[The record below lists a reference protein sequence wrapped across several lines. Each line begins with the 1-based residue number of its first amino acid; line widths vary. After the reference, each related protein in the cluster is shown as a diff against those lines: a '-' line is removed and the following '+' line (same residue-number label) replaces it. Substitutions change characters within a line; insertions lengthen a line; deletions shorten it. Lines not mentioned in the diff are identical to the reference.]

1 MFVVDTN
8 ILIYGV
14 DKDAPDHARCRELL
28 ESFRTLTTP
37 KNTEKVNHETNENHT
52 NPT

>member
-8 ILIYGV
+8 VLIYGV

-37 KNTEKVNHETNENHT
+37 WYVT
-52 NPT
+52 